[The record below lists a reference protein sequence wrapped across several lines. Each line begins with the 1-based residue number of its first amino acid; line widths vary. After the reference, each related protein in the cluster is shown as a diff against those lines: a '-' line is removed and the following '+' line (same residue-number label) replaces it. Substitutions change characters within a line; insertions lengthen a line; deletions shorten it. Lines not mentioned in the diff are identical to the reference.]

1 MQFDVVS
8 YDWNWIEIQVKLM
21 VPASKFIDCEYFACY
36 LNVAVF
42 YLDGMST
49 FD

>member
-1 MQFDVVS
+1 M
-8 YDWNWIEIQVKLM
+8 M
-21 VPASKFIDCEYFACY
+21 TASKFIDCECLRVSLLTVSTLLAI
-36 LNVAVF
+36 LNVVVF

>member
-1 MQFDVVS
+1 M
-8 YDWNWIEIQVKLM
+8 M
-21 VPASKFIDCEYFACY
+21 TASKFIDCECLRVNLLTVSTLLAI
-36 LNVAVF
+36 LNVAVL

>member
-1 MQFDVVS
+1 
-8 YDWNWIEIQVKLM
+8 M
-21 VPASKFIDCEYFACY
+21 VPASKFIDCECMTVSTLLAI